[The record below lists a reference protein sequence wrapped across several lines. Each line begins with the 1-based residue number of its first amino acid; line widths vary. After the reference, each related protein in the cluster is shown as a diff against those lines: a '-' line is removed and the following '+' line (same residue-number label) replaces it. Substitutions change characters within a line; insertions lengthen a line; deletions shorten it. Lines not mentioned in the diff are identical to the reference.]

1 MRVAAPIQAHRDPVI
16 LDNAR
21 PDFCQAEARRVKA
34 AGCASWL
41 LIGVSL
47 LPGIGATAAAPDIR
61 QLIERAEQEGFTDP
75 EAQNRDARAAL
86 DALQQNPN
94 ADQEIRT
101 RLILCEYDSE
111 RDLHAADDQAQRV
124 QALLSQAH
132 DAGLRAG
139 VLTCQGDTRETAGDN
154 VEALRLF
161 TLAVGAATTT
171 HDDARLADALYS
183 RGYLLGLQ
191 GEYAAGLVDL
201 RRAQLLYD
209 RLGRQYDALSCRDSV
224 ATLYSRMG
232 DYAEAARLYSDVL
245 RMQREAGMAR
255 EQAVTLHNLARSYE
269 DSRQWDLA
277 DASFSQALDLA
288 HKLKY
293 PRVEAYALRG
303 LAAVKV
309 ARQDTAGALS
319 QLAQAALL
327 QRDTP
332 DARLG
337 AQIDLEKGRALH
349 LAGRLFESAVVLQQ
363 ARGVFKS
370 AQSASELV
378 DTDGEL
384 ARVEAEMGEWRA
396 AYADET
402 EAARQQEALLSR
414 HLDQRFAILKVEYDT
429 AAQEQENRAL
439 LRENNATNIALAQS
453 RRVRQ
458 LQGVVIGLGVALGAV
473 LIWLVILNRGRAR
486 RMGSLAMTDEL
497 TKSPNRRAVLA
508 RLNELLKGPEPGP
521 CAILI
526 MDIDFFK
533 RINDQHGH
541 AAGDEVLKLV
551 AEAVR
556 TVVQPPA
563 FFGRLGGEEF
573 LIILPDADIFAARR
587 CAEALRQ
594 GVADI
599 NTRSVIPGHAGV
611 TTSVGLTVS
620 TPGADDLGNMLAR
633 ADTALYAA
641 KRSGR
646 NCVRIEPAPD
656 DLHPDAPGPGALEET
671 VVLEPP
677 VDTGRNNH

>member
-1 MRVAAPIQAHRDPVI
+1 MRMSGPIQPHREAVI

-21 PDFCQAEARRVKA
+21 PDFCQAGARGVNA
-34 AGCASWL
+34 AGYARWL

-47 LPGIGATAAAPDIR
+47 LPGIGATAATPDIR

-86 DALQQNPN
+86 EALQQNPN

-111 RDLHAADDQAQRV
+111 RDLHAAEDQAQRV
-124 QALLSQAH
+124 LGMLPLAH

-154 VEALRLF
+154 AEALRLF

-171 HDDARLADALYS
+171 ANDARLADALYS
-183 RGYLLGLQ
+183 RGDLLGLQ

-201 RRAQLLYD
+201 RRAQVLYD
-209 RLGRQYDALSCRDSV
+209 RLGRQYDALSCRDSI

-232 DYAEAARLYSDVL
+232 DYVEAAHLYSEVL
-245 RMQREAGMAR
+245 RMQRQAGMVR
-255 EQAVTLHNLARSYE
+255 EQAVTLHNLARTYE

-288 HKLKY
+288 QKLKY

-309 ARQDTAGALS
+309 ARHDTTGALS
-319 QLAQAALL
+319 ELAHAAVL

-337 AQIDLEKGRALH
+337 AQINLEKGRALH
-349 LAGRLFESAVVLQQ
+349 LAGQLLESAVVLQQ

-378 DTDGEL
+378 DADGEL

-402 EAARQQEALLSR
+402 EAAQQQEELLSR

-439 LRENNATNIALAQS
+439 LRENTTTNSALAQS

-508 RLNELLKGPEPGP
+508 RLSELLKAPEPGP

-533 RINDQHGH
+533 RINDQYGH

-551 AEAVR
+551 ADAVR
-556 TVVQPPA
+556 NVARPPA

-573 LIILPDADIFAARR
+573 LIVLPDADFFAARR
-587 CAEALRQ
+587 FAEGLRQ

-656 DLHPDAPGPGALEET
+656 DLQET
-671 VVLEPP
+671 VVLDTP
-677 VDTGRNNH
+677 VDTGRTNH

>member
-1 MRVAAPIQAHRDPVI
+1 VR
-16 LDNAR
+16 
-21 PDFCQAEARRVKA
+21 A
-34 AGCASWL
+34 AGYARWL
-41 LIGVSL
+41 LIGISL

-86 DALQQNPN
+86 DALQQKPN

-124 QALLSQAH
+124 LARLSQAQ

-139 VLTCQGDTRETAGDN
+139 VLTCQGETRETAGDN

-161 TLAVGAATTT
+161 TLAVDAATTT
-171 HDDARLADALYS
+171 HNDARLADALYS

-201 RRAQLLYD
+201 RRAQAVYD
-209 RLGRQYDALSCRDSV
+209 RLGRQFDALSCRDSI

-232 DYAEAARLYSDVL
+232 DYVEAARLYSEVL
-245 RMQREAGMAR
+245 RLQRQAGMVR

-288 HKLKY
+288 QKLKY
-293 PRVEAYALRG
+293 LRVEAYALRG

-309 ARQDTAGALS
+309 ARQDTVGALS
-319 QLAQAALL
+319 QLAHAAVL
-327 QRDTP
+327 QRGTP

-337 AQIDLEKGRALH
+337 AQINLEKGRALH

-378 DTDGEL
+378 DVDSEL
-384 ARVEAEMGEWRA
+384 ARVEADMGEWRA

-402 EAARQQEALLSR
+402 EAARQQEELLAH

-429 AAQEQENRAL
+429 AAQDQENRAL

-458 LQGVVIGLGVALGAV
+458 LQGVVIGMGVALGAV
-473 LIWLVILNRGRAR
+473 LIWLVILNRSRAR

-508 RLNELLKGPEPGP
+508 QLSELLKGPEPGP

-556 TVVQPPA
+556 NVARPPA

-573 LIILPDADIFAARR
+573 LVVLPDADVFAARR
-587 CAEALRQ
+587 CAEDLRQ

-599 NTRSVIPGHAGV
+599 NIRSVIPGHAGV

-656 DLHPDAPGPGALEET
+656 ELHHDAPGPGVLEDT
-671 VVLEPP
+671 VVLETP
-677 VDTGRNNH
+677 VDTGQNHH

>member
-1 MRVAAPIQAHRDPVI
+1 VRAAEYAT
-16 LDNAR
+16 L
-21 PDFCQAEARRVKA
+21 
-34 AGCASWL
+34 L

-47 LPGIGATAAAPDIR
+47 WPAIQATAATPDIR

-75 EAQNRDARAAL
+75 EAQNHDARAAL
-86 DALQQNPN
+86 DALQRSPN
-94 ADQEIRT
+94 ADLEIRT

-111 RDLHAADDQAQRV
+111 RNLHAAEDQAQRSLE
-124 QALLSQAH
+124 LLPQAH

-139 VLTCQGDTRETAGDN
+139 VLTCQGETRETAGDN
-154 VEALRLF
+154 AEALRLY
-161 TLAVGAATTT
+161 TLAVAAATTT
-171 HDDARLADALYS
+171 RDDTKLAAALYA

-191 GEYAAGLVDL
+191 GEYAAGLIDL
-201 RRAQLLYD
+201 RRSQVLYD
-209 RLGRQYDALSCRDSV
+209 RLGRQYDALSCRDSI

-232 DYAEAARLYSDVL
+232 DHAEAAHLYAEVL
-245 RMQREAGMAR
+245 RMQRQAGMVR
-255 EQAVTLHNLARSYE
+255 EEAVTLHNLARSYE
-269 DSRQWDLA
+269 DSRQWNLA
-277 DASFSQALDLA
+277 EADFSQALELA
-288 HKLKY
+288 QRLKY

-303 LAAVKV
+303 LAAVKD
-309 ARQDTAGALS
+309 ARHDTAGALTE
-319 QLAQAALL
+319 LARAAVL

-337 AQIDLEKGRALH
+337 AQINLEKGRALH
-349 LAGRLFESAVVLQQ
+349 SAGRLLESAVVLQQ
-363 ARGVFKS
+363 ARVVFKS
-370 AQSASELV
+370 ALSASELV
-378 DTDGEL
+378 DADSEL
-384 ARVEAEMGEWRA
+384 AGVEADMGEWRA
-396 AYADET
+396 AYADEA
-402 EAARQQEALLSR
+402 EAARQQEQLLSR
-414 HLDQRFAILKVEYDT
+414 HLDQRFAILKVQYDT

-439 LRENNATNIALAQS
+439 LRMNNATNIALAQS

-458 LQGVVIGLGVALGAV
+458 LQGVVIGLGMALAAV

-508 RLNELLKGPEPGP
+508 RLSELLRGPEPAP

-533 RINDQHGH
+533 RVNDQHGH

-556 TVVQPPA
+556 SVVPAPA

-573 LIILPDADIFAARR
+573 LIVLPDADLAGARR
-587 CAEALRQ
+587 FAEGLRQ
-594 GVADI
+594 SVADI
-599 NTRSVIPGHAGV
+599 NTRAVIPGHGGV

-620 TPGADDLGNMLAR
+620 RPGADDLGIVLAR

-656 DLHPDAPGPGALEET
+656 DPHQDAPGPGVLEET
-671 VVLEPP
+671 VVLDSP
-677 VDTGRNNH
+677 DSGRTHH

>member
-1 MRVAAPIQAHRDPVI
+1 V
-16 LDNAR
+16 N
-21 PDFCQAEARRVKA
+21 A
-34 AGCASWL
+34 AGYARWL

-47 LPGIGATAAAPDIR
+47 LPGIGATAATPDIR

-86 DALQQNPN
+86 EALQQNPN

-111 RDLHAADDQAQRV
+111 RDLHAAEDQAQRV
-124 QALLSQAH
+124 LGMLPLAH

-154 VEALRLF
+154 AEALRLF

-171 HDDARLADALYS
+171 ANDARLADALYS
-183 RGYLLGLQ
+183 RGDLLGLQ

-201 RRAQLLYD
+201 RRAQVLYD
-209 RLGRQYDALSCRDSV
+209 RLGRQYDALSCRDSI

-232 DYAEAARLYSDVL
+232 DYVEAAHLYSEVL
-245 RMQREAGMAR
+245 RMQRQAGMVR
-255 EQAVTLHNLARSYE
+255 EQAVTLHNLARTYE

-288 HKLKY
+288 QKLKY

-309 ARQDTAGALS
+309 ARHDTTGALS
-319 QLAQAALL
+319 ELAHAAVL

-337 AQIDLEKGRALH
+337 AQINLEKGRALH
-349 LAGRLFESAVVLQQ
+349 LAGQLLESAVVLQQ

-378 DTDGEL
+378 DADGEL

-402 EAARQQEALLSR
+402 EAAQQQEELLSR

-439 LRENNATNIALAQS
+439 LRENTTTNSALAQS

-508 RLNELLKGPEPGP
+508 RLSELLKAPEPGP

-533 RINDQHGH
+533 RINDQYGH

-551 AEAVR
+551 ADAVR
-556 TVVQPPA
+556 NVARPPA

-573 LIILPDADIFAARR
+573 LIVLPDADFFAARR
-587 CAEALRQ
+587 FAEGLRQ

-656 DLHPDAPGPGALEET
+656 DLQET
-671 VVLEPP
+671 VVLDTP
-677 VDTGRNNH
+677 VDTGRTNH

>member
-1 MRVAAPIQAHRDPVI
+1 M
-16 LDNAR
+16 N
-21 PDFCQAEARRVKA
+21 A
-34 AGCASWL
+34 AGYARWL

-47 LPGIGATAAAPDIR
+47 LPGIGATAATPDIR

-86 DALQQNPN
+86 EALQQNPN

-111 RDLHAADDQAQRV
+111 RDLHAAEDQAQRV
-124 QALLSQAH
+124 LGMLPLAH

-154 VEALRLF
+154 AEALRLF

-171 HDDARLADALYS
+171 ANDARLADALYS
-183 RGYLLGLQ
+183 RGDLLGLQ

-201 RRAQLLYD
+201 RRAQVLYD
-209 RLGRQYDALSCRDSV
+209 RLGRQYDALSCRDSI

-232 DYAEAARLYSDVL
+232 DYVEAAHLYSEVL
-245 RMQREAGMAR
+245 RMQRQAGMVR
-255 EQAVTLHNLARSYE
+255 EQAVTLHNLARTYE

-288 HKLKY
+288 QKLKY

-309 ARQDTAGALS
+309 ARHDTTGALS
-319 QLAQAALL
+319 ELAHAAVL

-337 AQIDLEKGRALH
+337 AQINLEKGRALH
-349 LAGRLFESAVVLQQ
+349 LAGQLLESAVVLQQ

-378 DTDGEL
+378 DADGEL

-402 EAARQQEALLSR
+402 EAAQQQEELLSR

-439 LRENNATNIALAQS
+439 LRENTTTNSALAQS

-508 RLNELLKGPEPGP
+508 RLSELLKAPEPGP

-533 RINDQHGH
+533 RINDQYGH

-551 AEAVR
+551 ADAVR
-556 TVVQPPA
+556 NVARPPA

-573 LIILPDADIFAARR
+573 LIVLPDADFFAARR
-587 CAEALRQ
+587 FAEGLRQ

-656 DLHPDAPGPGALEET
+656 DLQET
-671 VVLEPP
+671 VVLDTP
-677 VDTGRNNH
+677 VDTGRTNH